1 MSIPLKRRLLLPV
14 IVLLLISFI
23 ILSTASCQ
31 KSLSDEDLIREMIDV
46 AARAAVEKDIKG
58 ITEYVSDAY
67 KDEYGNDRD
76 ALKGLLF
83 VYFRQ
88 YDRINVYVRDAEI
101 TVEGDR
107 AEAAVRVVFTGG
119 ESLEDIGDM
128 VPSSG
133 GGYLLEIKL
142 EKESGDW
149 KVTRSRWTDIG
160 FMEAL

>member
-1 MSIPLKRRLLLPV
+1 MKLLQNRRFFFSALIFVLLPV
-14 IVLLLISFI
+14 VMLSVLSCRGDRTDEELI
-23 ILSTASCQ
+23 LG
-31 KSLSDEDLIREMIDV
+31 MIDDAV
-46 AARAAVEKDIKG
+46 DAAVAKDIKG
-58 ITEYVSDAY
+58 VMEHVSDSY

-88 YDRINVYVRDAEI
+88 YDRINVYVRETEI

-107 AEAAVRVVFTGG
+107 AEAAVKVVFTGG

-128 VPSSG
+128 VPNSG
-133 GGYLLEIKL
+133 GGYLLEMTL
-142 EKESGDW
+142 EREDGDW
-149 KVTRSRWTDIG
+149 MVVRSRWIDIG

>member
-1 MSIPLKRRLLLPV
+1 MSILSECRLRRLTIFLVLIPFV
-14 IVLLLISFI
+14 ILCVV
-23 ILSTASCQ
+23 SCR
-31 KSLSDEDLIREMIDV
+31 KGLSDEDLIREMIDD

-58 ITEYVSDAY
+58 ITEHVSDSY

-88 YDRINVYVRDAEI
+88 YERINVYVRDTEVA
-101 TVEGDR
+101 VEGDR
-107 AEAAVRVVFTGG
+107 AEASVKVVFTGG
-119 ESLEDIGDM
+119 ETLEDIGDV

-142 EKESGDW
+142 EREGGDW
-149 KVTRSRWTDIG
+149 KVVRSRWTDIG

>member
-1 MSIPLKRRLLLPV
+1 MLS
-14 IVLLLISFI
+14 VL
-23 ILSTASCQ
+23 SCRGD
-31 KSLSDEDLIREMIDV
+31 KSDEELILGMIDDAV
-46 AARAAVEKDIKG
+46 DAAVAKDIKG
-58 ITEYVSDAY
+58 VMEHVSDSY

-88 YDRINVYVRDAEI
+88 YERINVYVRETEI
-101 TVEGDR
+101 SVEGDR
-107 AEAAVRVVFTGG
+107 AEAAVKVVFTGG

-133 GGYLLEIKL
+133 GGYLLEMMLK
-142 EKESGDW
+142 KEDGDW
-149 KVTRSRWTDIG
+149 KVTRSRWIDIG

>member
-1 MSIPLKRRLLLPV
+1 MLLKHRFRLPVMLLLSICMV
-14 IVLLLISFI
+14 F
-23 ILSTASCQ
+23 LSSLSCQ
-31 KSLSDEDLIREMIDV
+31 RDRSDEDLIREMIDE
-46 AARAAVEKDIKG
+46 AAGAAVEKDIKG
-58 ITEYVSDAY
+58 VIENVSDSY

-88 YDRINVYVRDAEI
+88 YERINVYVRDAEI
-101 TVEGDR
+101 SVEGNR
-107 AEAAVRVVFTGG
+107 AEANVKVVFTGG
-119 ESLEDIGDM
+119 ENLEDIGDM

-133 GGYLLEIKL
+133 GGYLLEMKL

-149 KVTRSRWTDIG
+149 MVTRSRWTDIG

>member
-1 MSIPLKRRLLLPV
+1 MSIPLHHRLRIPA
-14 IVLLLISFI
+14 VLLLVASIM
-23 ILSTASCQ
+23 LSVVSCR
-31 KSLSDEDLIREMIDV
+31 KSLSDEDLIRGIIES

-58 ITEYVSDAY
+58 VTEHVSDSY

-88 YDRINVYVRDAEI
+88 YDRINVYIRDTEI

-107 AEAAVRVVFTGG
+107 AEAAVKVVFTGG
-119 ESLEDIGDM
+119 ETLEEIGDV

-142 EKESGDW
+142 EREDGEW
-149 KVTRSRWTDIG
+149 KAVRSRWTDIG

>member
-1 MSIPLKRRLLLPV
+1 MSVLSNHRLRLPVIFLLLLPC
-14 IVLLLISFI
+14 IVFSIIS
-23 ILSTASCQ
+23 CRRG
-31 KSLSDEDLIREMIDV
+31 LSDEDLIREMIDDAV
-46 AARAAVEKDIKG
+46 RAAVEKDIKG
-58 ITEYVSDAY
+58 ITEHVSDSY

-88 YDRINVYVRDAEI
+88 YDRINVHVRDTEI
-101 TVEGDR
+101 GVEGDR
-107 AEAAVRVVFTGG
+107 AEATVKVIFTGG

-133 GGYLLEIKL
+133 GGYLLEMKL
-142 EKESGDW
+142 QKEGGDW
-149 KVTRSRWTDIG
+149 KVVRSRWTDIG